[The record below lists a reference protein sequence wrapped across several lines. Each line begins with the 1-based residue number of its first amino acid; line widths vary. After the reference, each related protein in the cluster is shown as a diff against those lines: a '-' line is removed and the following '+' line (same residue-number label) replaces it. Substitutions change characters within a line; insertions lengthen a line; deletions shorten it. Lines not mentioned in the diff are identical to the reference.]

1 MISRSMARHLE
12 PLWLADFSYGL
23 TKGCAR
29 RSLETLIAYQIQQ
42 GILDEKPD
50 IESLFFP
57 EALK

>member
-1 MISRSMARHLE
+1 MARHLE

-23 TKGCAR
+23 TKGSAR